1 MGSGHCTGSCD
12 PALGS
17 SLSPDGCLPGIAEQ
31 GPREPAGVEGQQ
43 KTPQLA
49 LCFHPHARR
58 GCLAEQDTLRK
69 KRSRAPV
76 DSGDQRLF
84 EKRKGRES
92 PPSGGGG
99 IADAQVSISI
109 SKVLSLSLFSRLFN
123 LISMVEVQFTFNK
136 IHPF

>member
-1 MGSGHCTGSCD
+1 MLAVGMGSGHCTGSCD

-92 PPSGGGG
+92 PP
-99 IADAQVSISI
+99 
-109 SKVLSLSLFSRLFN
+109 
-123 LISMVEVQFTFNK
+123 
-136 IHPF
+136 